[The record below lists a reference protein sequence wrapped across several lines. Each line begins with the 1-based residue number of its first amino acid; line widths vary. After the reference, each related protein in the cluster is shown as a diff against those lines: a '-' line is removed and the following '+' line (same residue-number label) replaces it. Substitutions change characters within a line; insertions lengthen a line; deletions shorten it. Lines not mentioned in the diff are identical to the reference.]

1 MPCAIASGCDVPP
14 NPTTFDVEPLP
25 AGWTI
30 ADGDP
35 AAADPADTIV
45 RVLTDPAGD
54 KVWISL
60 LHNSQS
66 MPPDQGTTTN
76 LEGGLTAVVST
87 TPMRNY
93 PPDVVET
100 AVALRLTDDLL
111 VIARGQKVPPDDV
124 VAVVQ
129 SLVIG

>member
-1 MPCAIASGCDVPP
+1 MPPD
-14 NPTTFDVEPLP
+14 PTTFGVEPLP

-30 ADGDP
+30 TDGT
-35 AAADPADTIV
+35 AGAADPADTIV
-45 RVLTDPAGD
+45 RVLTTPTGD
-54 KVWISL
+54 RVWISL
-60 LHNSQS
+60 LRNRQPVPLDH
-66 MPPDQGTTTN
+66 QGTTTS
-76 LEGGLTAVVST
+76 LEVGFTALVST

-111 VIARGQKVPPDDV
+111 IIARGQKVPPDDV
-124 VAVVQ
+124 VAAVQ